1 VRKQV
6 SSKRRKFSPEYREQA
21 TKMVIETSRPIAQV
35 ARELGIGVQTLGN
48 WVNAYRRDHAGDDP
62 ALGLDE
68 RVQLEELKR
77 QTRELKMENEFLKKC
92 AAYFAQNQL

>member
-1 VRKQV
+1 MRKQV

-35 ARELGIGVQTLGN
+35 ARELGIGEQTLGN
-48 WVNAYRRDHAGDDP
+48 WVKAYRRNHAADDP

-68 RVQLEELKR
+68 RAQLEELKR
-77 QTRELKMENEFLKKC
+77 
-92 AAYFAQNQL
+92 

>member
-1 VRKQV
+1 M

-48 WVNAYRRDHAGDDP
+48 WVSAYRRAHADDDP